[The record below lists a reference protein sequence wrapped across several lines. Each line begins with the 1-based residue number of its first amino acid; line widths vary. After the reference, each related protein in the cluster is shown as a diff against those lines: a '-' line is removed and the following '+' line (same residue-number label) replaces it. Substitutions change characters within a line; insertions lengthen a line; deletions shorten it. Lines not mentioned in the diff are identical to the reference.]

1 MSNHVKYTLKPLSD
15 NQCEL
20 EYYEWVDSG
29 DLDELFTQDIL
40 DNC

>member
-15 NQCEL
+15 NQYEL